1 MDRVTLTERG
11 IKDLNHVTLTE
22 QDLKDLNHG
31 DEIIIT
37 YHSIVDAMSGQ
48 VDVIDLII
56 SPPKCMET

>member
-1 MDRVTLTERG
+1 MDR
-11 IKDLNHVTLTE
+11 VTLTE

-31 DEIIIT
+31 DETIVT
-37 YHSIVDAMSGQ
+37 YHSIVDAKSGQ